1 MKCSQRLS
9 SLKGTK
15 TYCLKVDIMEELSEM
30 IRKYLTYLD
39 ELLASDEKDCISLED
54 QQRLSCLKGK
64 LLSYWEVNNN
74 LQDLISQNMIKIRS
88 QIREVCSILNP
99 IMEAREKKMGK

>member
-1 MKCSQRLS
+1 
-9 SLKGTK
+9 
-15 TYCLKVDIMEELSEM
+15 MEELSEM

-39 ELLASDEKDCISLED
+39 ELMVSDEKDCISLED
-54 QQRLSCLKGK
+54 QQRLSYLKGK

-74 LQDLISQNMIKIRS
+74 LQDLISQNMIKIRG

-99 IMEAREKKMGK
+99 IMEAREKETGK

>member
-1 MKCSQRLS
+1 LTQFDPGRS
-9 SLKGTK
+9 SEIN
-15 TYCLKVDIMEELSEM
+15 YNRMEELSEM

-39 ELLASDEKDCISLED
+39 ELMVSDEKDCISLED
-54 QQRLSCLKGK
+54 QQRLSCLRGK

-74 LQDLISQNMIKIRS
+74 LQDLISQNMIKIRG

-99 IMEAREKKMGK
+99 IMEAREKKTGK

>member
-1 MKCSQRLS
+1 METKNIRLQFTPD
-9 SLKGTK
+9 LG
-15 TYCLKVDIMEELSEM
+15 EE

-39 ELLASDEKDCISLED
+39 ELMVSDEKDCISLED

-64 LLSYWEVNNN
+64 LLSYWEMNNN
-74 LQDLISQNMIKIRS
+74 LQDLISQNMIKIRG

-99 IMEAREKKMGK
+99 IMEAREKKTGK

>member
-1 MKCSQRLS
+1 
-9 SLKGTK
+9 
-15 TYCLKVDIMEELSEM
+15 MEELSEM

-39 ELLASDEKDCISLED
+39 ELMVSDEKDCISLED
-54 QQRLSCLKGK
+54 KQRLSCLKGK

-99 IMEAREKKMGK
+99 IMEARERKETGK

>member
-1 MKCSQRLS
+1 
-9 SLKGTK
+9 
-15 TYCLKVDIMEELSEM
+15 MEELSEM

-39 ELLASDEKDCISLED
+39 ELMVSDEKDCISLED
-54 QQRLSCLKGK
+54 QQRLSYLKGK

-99 IMEAREKKMGK
+99 IMEAREKKTGK

>member
-15 TYCLKVDIMEELSEM
+15 TYSLKVDIMEELSEM

-74 LQDLISQNMIKIRS
+74 LQDHLS
-88 QIREVCSILNP
+88 
-99 IMEAREKKMGK
+99 

>member
-1 MKCSQRLS
+1 MTQFDPGRS
-9 SLKGTK
+9 SEIN
-15 TYCLKVDIMEELSEM
+15 YNRMEELSEM

-39 ELLASDEKDCISLED
+39 ELMVSDEKDCISLED
-54 QQRLSCLKGK
+54 QQRLSCLRGK

-74 LQDLISQNMIKIRS
+74 LQDLISQNMIKIRG

>member
-1 MKCSQRLS
+1 
-9 SLKGTK
+9 
-15 TYCLKVDIMEELSEM
+15 MEELSEM

-39 ELLASDEKDCISLED
+39 ELMVSDEKDCISLED
-54 QQRLSCLKGK
+54 QQRLSYLKGK

-99 IMEAREKKMGK
+99 IMEARERKETGK